1 MCKII
6 PDLKNE
12 YLSLSEVDSCSIRC
26 SVFDLDNAFDIYYKN
41 LGWLP
46 KYKK

>member
-12 YLSLSEVDSCSIRC
+12 YPSLSEVDSCSIRC
-26 SVFDLDNAFDIYYKN
+26 SVFDIYYKN